1 MFHQKQKCI
10 AHDMTMQFK
19 RDVRY
24 KLSNTI
30 SGQTIKNQIA
40 FFWLNLS
47 LKKKNKH
54 FLMATSINTVFSAEN
69 RLKCIW

>member
-1 MFHQKQKCI
+1 MYHQKQKCI
-10 AHDMTMQFK
+10 AHDMAMQFK
-19 RDVRY
+19 HDVRY

-47 LKKKNKH
+47 FKKKEQTLLNG
-54 FLMATSINTVFSAEN
+54 NVY
-69 RLKCIW
+69 